1 MRKQNYWVN
10 ASEGHMAPD
19 YPTLLKLGIGGV
31 LESIE
36 LMDRSLDPVDPE
48 APQKRAFYQAA
59 RMSLVAFRDLI
70 LRYAELARRMEKE
83 AEDPDWR
90 EELEKI
96 AEICEHISSD
106 PPRNFREAIQLAW
119 FTFLAVAV
127 EAGTSHHCFGPG
139 HIDRYLLPF
148 YRREKGELQ
157 EEVEALLDQ
166 LFVKCNE
173 FSGPNM
179 SALIIGVAGRNPDG
193 TDATNELSYK
203 CFEASDRVRMYFP
216 GVDVLWHKDIDEE
229 FMRAACRLLRNGAGH
244 PSFFNSDLII
254 RGLMKYGVLFE
265 HAVDH
270 LPSTCTETSIQGR
283 TNPWVAWPYVN
294 ILMCLLYAL
303 FNGRHPIEG
312 TQDTPATGVTRTYR
326 ELKEA
331 FFKQLEHAAHKA
343 IAQGIRDQT
352 LESWYR
358 PFPLLSCFIQDC
370 IGRGR
375 DISHGGALYNFL
387 QPEAVGVSNVVDGL
401 AAIKTLVED
410 RRRYTLDDFR
420 NAVVNDF
427 EGCEELRRAIQDCP
441 KHGNNISWVD
451 ELFAEVA
458 GRWCSAIEGH
468 RNLYGG
474 PVLPGFLGWTVWIG
488 FGEETPAT
496 PDGRKAGTPL
506 ANSIGPCTGAPVKGA
521 PSAMLSTCRFDQS
534 RGLGGI
540 VFNLRF
546 SPGALSTEEG
556 VERLRALIE
565 TAFEMGLYQV
575 QVNLV
580 SSEVLRDAQEHP
592 ENYPD
597 LLVRIGGYLV
607 PFTLLPR
614 EAQDEVIA
622 RTELE
627 I

>member
-1 MRKQNYWVN
+1 MTEGTSNGKLRRWTEELK
-10 ASEGHMAPD
+10 ASVRREASAFDERDLLAAEAFRQTEGEPFRILRVAHATSRD
-19 YPTLLKLGIGGV
+19 AAKTRGGSGV
-31 LESIE
+31 LEEAE
-36 LMDRSLDPVDPE
+36 LLGERLRGTYGPGLSNPPEAGHRGGFREYRANGSLDPVDPE

-488 FGEETPAT
+488 F
-496 PDGRKAGTPL
+496 
-506 ANSIGPCTGAPVKGA
+506 
-521 PSAMLSTCRFDQS
+521 
-534 RGLGGI
+534 
-540 VFNLRF
+540 
-546 SPGALSTEEG
+546 
-556 VERLRALIE
+556 
-565 TAFEMGLYQV
+565 
-575 QVNLV
+575 
-580 SSEVLRDAQEHP
+580 
-592 ENYPD
+592 
-597 LLVRIGGYLV
+597 
-607 PFTLLPR
+607 
-614 EAQDEVIA
+614 
-622 RTELE
+622 
-627 I
+627 